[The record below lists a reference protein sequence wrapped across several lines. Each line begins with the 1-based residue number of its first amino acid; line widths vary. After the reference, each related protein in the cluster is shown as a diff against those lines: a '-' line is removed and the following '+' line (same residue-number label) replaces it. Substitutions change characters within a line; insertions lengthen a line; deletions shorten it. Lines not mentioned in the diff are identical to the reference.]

1 MVGDVKNTNLV
12 DEESIYPDDFQDNRR
27 RRGRPR
33 VRKFSSLW
41 EILGAI
47 EKDAANDDR
56 ITLFRGHTSNKHKLR
71 PSIFRTPNERIKTN
85 EHTVLSELIVRH
97 PREFEGDSNIFENL
111 VRVQHYGLPTRL
123 LDFTSNPLF
132 AVFFAAEKDV
142 LIDPEV
148 ISISVRTQD
157 VKYYDSDT
165 VHLLANLAKLKSGE
179 KAEIAN
185 TSTDD
190 EVRNCAA
197 GKRLVDFIAQARP
210 NFANRIIRKDL
221 DLPIVV
227 LPKMNNERIRAQD
240 GKFVIF
246 GIVPELRRSDRFAVC
261 TYRISKENVPS
272 IRASLAKIGVTAA
285 TVYPSLQTSAEEIR
299 TRYGLPPQNP
309 IPSGVTS
316 ID

>member
-1 MVGDVKNTNLV
+1 MIGEATNTDLL
-12 DEESIYPDDFQDNRR
+12 DEELINPDDFQDTRR
-27 RRGRPR
+27 GRGRPR
-33 VRKFSSLW
+33 VRIFRSLW

-47 EKDAANDDR
+47 ENDAANDDR
-56 ITLFRGHTSNKHKLR
+56 TTLFRGHTSNRHKLR
-71 PSIFRTPNERIKTN
+71 PSVFRTSNERIKNN

-132 AVFFAAEKDV
+132 AVFFAVEKDV
-142 LIDPEV
+142 PTDPEV
-148 ISISVRTQD
+148 ISITVKTQD

-165 VHLLANLAKLKSGE
+165 VHLLANLAKLKSAE
-179 KAEIAN
+179 KDEIKN
-185 TSTDD
+185 TSSDD
-190 EVRNCAA
+190 EVRNCSA

-210 NFANRIIRKDL
+210 NFVNRILRKDL

-246 GIVPELRRSDRFAVC
+246 GIEPELKPSDRFAIQK
-261 TYRISKENVPS
+261 YRISKEKVAE
-272 IRASLAKIGVTAA
+272 IRASLAKIGVTTA
-285 TVYPSLQTSAEEIR
+285 TIYPSLQTSAEEIR
-299 TRYGLPPQNP
+299 TRYGLLPQN
-309 IPSGVTS
+309 SSALGMTS
-316 ID
+316 TD